1 MPLRVSMMGALR
13 LSAAACSLL
22 LASCAAPT
30 AFYRDVDAGMAAGKY
45 DEAIAT
51 VRSNRQ
57 AYGEKASVLY
67 RLDMGALFH
76 YAGNPDSSSVY
87 LLAAEREIGDLYTK
101 SISAEALA
109 FVLNDNVLPY
119 DGEDFERVLVNV
131 YLALNFA
138 AKGLPDEAVV
148 EARKV
153 DLKLKDYARQYQGKN
168 AYQEDAFARYL
179 SGILYESTGEIND
192 AFIAYQKAHE
202 AYALYESTFGTPE
215 PPFLLNDLVRTARML
230 AFTEEAERYRA
241 LGGAEPAAGS
251 ARPGSVVV
259 IAYAGL
265 GPVKIEE
272 RPSVSIAD
280 ESGTI
285 HTFQVA
291 LPRFLPRMKG
301 SRTYDIT
308 VERAADSSQAATGR
322 TVLAEDVTAI
332 AGKVLEDRLGLIYLK
347 SGGRALLKFL
357 AAEKAKSAIKQKSG
371 NDGKT
376 ETNGDRLTNFLSSLA
391 IDLVVGATEAADL
404 RTWRTLPA
412 QFQISRIF
420 LPAGEYRMHASSQD
434 GGYRMTQD
442 SVRVHAGKSTFVL
455 LDDLR

>member
-1 MPLRVSMMGALR
+1 MMGTLR
-13 LSAAACSLL
+13 LAAVACSLL

-45 DEAIAT
+45 DEAIET
-51 VRSNRQ
+51 VRAHRE
-57 AYGEKASVLY
+57 AYGEKSNVLY
-67 RLDMGALFH
+67 GLDMGALHH
-76 YAGNPDSSSVY
+76 YAGNPDSSSAY
-87 LLAAEREIGDLYTK
+87 LLAAEREIGDLYTR
-101 SISAEALA
+101 SVSADVLS
-109 FVLNDNVLPY
+109 FVLNDNILPY

-131 YLALNFA
+131 FLALNFA
-138 AKGLPDEAVV
+138 AKGLPDEALV

-153 DLKLKDYARQYQGKN
+153 DLKLKEYARQYEGKN

-192 AFIAYQKAHE
+192 AFISYTKAYE
-202 AYALYESTFGTPE
+202 AYGMYAKTFGTPV
-215 PPFLLNDLVRTARML
+215 PRMVLDDLVRTAGML
-230 AFTEEAERYRA
+230 TFTEQAERYRE
-241 LGGAEPAAGS
+241 LGGAPFDRTRAGQ
-251 ARPGSVVV
+251 GSLVV
-259 IAYAGL
+259 IAYAGR

-280 ESGTI
+280 EHGTL
-285 HTFQVA
+285 HTFQIA
-291 LPRFLPRMKG
+291 LPKFVPRFRG
-301 SRTYDIT
+301 SRTYDIR
-308 VERAADSSQAATGR
+308 VHRSADSSEAASAR

-357 AAEKAKSAIKQKSG
+357 AAEKAKSAVKKKSG
-371 NDGKT
+371 DGGGS

-391 IDLVVGATEAADL
+391 IDLVVGATESADV

-412 QFQISRIF
+412 QFQIARVF
-420 LPAGEYRMHASSQD
+420 LPPGEYAVRASAED
-434 GGYRMTQD
+434 GGYRITQD
-442 SVRVHAGKSTFVL
+442 SVQIRAGKSTFVL